1 MPNLIQSFQGRDIGH
16 LRIVARFWGI
26 ELASPDMEAASK
38 ELAEALLDPILSA
51 EIIDSLP
58 DEARTALATLVNS
71 DGKSPW
77 AAFAR
82 LFGDIREAGPGRR
95 DRERMYLDPLSSSEA
110 LFYRAFLAR
119 AFFDL
124 PSGAQ
129 DFAYIPEDLLQL
141 INVEEH
147 DENKGGVESSNH
159 AAEEF
164 TVRSSSEPL
173 GRAATQKEREHQSPP
188 SNRLIDD
195 ATTLLAALRMGLPPP
210 ETIIP
215 VGVVKAFLYAAK
227 IILPSPNEKEGEV
240 PQIEPVRLF
249 LEASRQEAQ
258 QKLATAWLDS
268 ENFNEL
274 HQVPGLVCEGEWN
287 NQPKATR
294 AFLLALLNG
303 IPRNQW
309 WSLAALIHDIK
320 EKNPDFQRP
329 VGDYDSW
336 FIKRESDGTFL
347 RGFSSWGEVDGAL
360 IRYLITGPLYWLGK
374 VELAT
379 PSNSDMVTAFRM
391 TSKRES
397 QSSKRQFSTFGE
409 QGNLSVTSSGKISV
423 PRSTPRSARYQIARF
438 CEWGTEK
445 PDEYYYTVTTTSLE
459 KARRQ
464 GLKVSQLL
472 SLLARNAAAEIP
484 PAFIK
489 ALKRWENNGTEA
501 RLEIQTILQVN
512 RPEILD
518 DLRNSRAGRF
528 LGETLGPVTV
538 VVKSGAQAKILAAL
552 AESGLLAENQ
562 AVIPGIPGQANRN
575 AGK

>member
-26 ELASPDMEAASK
+26 ELASPDLEAGSK
-38 ELAEALLDPILSA
+38 ELAEALLNPKLAD
-51 EIIDSLP
+51 EIIGSLP
-58 DEARTALATLVNS
+58 NEACSALAMLVNS
-71 DGKSPW
+71 GGRLPW
-77 AAFAR
+77 AAFSR

-124 PSGAQ
+124 PSGVQ
-129 DFAYIPEDLLQL
+129 EFAYIPEDLLQL

-147 DENKGGVESSNH
+147 DENKGGVGSSNH
-159 AAEEF
+159 AAVEF
-164 TVRSSSEPL
+164 TVRSSSEPF
-173 GRAATQKEREHQSPP
+173 GRAATLKEREHQSPP

-210 ETIIP
+210 ETITP
-215 VGVVKAFLYAAK
+215 VRVVRAFLYAAK
-227 IILPSPNEKEGEV
+227 IILPSPNEEEGEV

-249 LEASRQEAQ
+249 LEASRLEAQ
-258 QKLATAWLDS
+258 QKLATAWQDS
-268 ENFNEL
+268 EIFNEL
-274 HQVPGLVCEGEWN
+274 HQVPGLVCEGKWN
-287 NQPKATR
+287 NQPKVTR
-294 AFLLALLNG
+294 AFLLALLNV
-303 IPRNQW
+303 IPKNQW

-320 EKNPDFQRP
+320 DKNPDFQRP
-329 VGDYDSW
+329 AGDYDSW
-336 FIKRESDGTFL
+336 FVKRESDGTFL
-347 RGFSSWGEVDGAL
+347 RGFSSWEEVDGAL
-360 IRYLITGPLYWLGK
+360 IRYLITGPLYWLGM
-374 VELAT
+374 VELAA
-379 PSNSDMVTAFRM
+379 PSNSEMITAFHM
-391 TSKRES
+391 TPKRENH
-397 QSSKRQFSTFGE
+397 SSKRQFSTFSEHGK
-409 QGNLSVTSSGKISV
+409 LTVTSSGKISV

-438 CEWGTEK
+438 CEWGPEK
-445 PDEYYYTVTTTSLE
+445 PEEYCYTVTTTSLE
-459 KARRQ
+459 KARKQ
-464 GLKVSQLL
+464 GLKVNQLL

-501 RLEIQTILQVN
+501 RLDVQTILQVS

-538 VVKSGAQAKILAAL
+538 IVKSGAQAKILAAL
-552 AESGLLAENQ
+552 AESGLLAENL
-562 AVIPGIPGQANRN
+562 AIIPEAPGQANRI